1 MIFPCKVYARKLGDD
16 VRGAINDVVGS
27 AWLTAVLLNRITR
40 WVGQEGAE
48 SKSFLGGGYTEWLR
62 ILSTEDGMLFGS
74 PIRALSSTVNS
85 SPQSPAW
92 RDLTAGTVAL
102 GELAAL
108 AVRRGAS
115 ASWADWCYKHV
126 MGFWG

>member
-1 MIFPCKVYARKLGDD
+1 
-16 VRGAINDVVGS
+16 
-27 AWLTAVLLNRITR
+27 
-40 WVGQEGAE
+40 
-48 SKSFLGGGYTEWLR
+48 
-62 ILSTEDGMLFGS
+62 MLFGS

-85 SPQSPAW
+85 SPQNPAW

-115 ASWADWCYKHV
+115 ASWADWCCKHV
-126 MGFWG
+126 MGFWGAD